1 MKNSRWRTTAI
12 LKTVKMPYLCSC
24 SNEIW
29 HGDAYCSYEP
39 DQLPEISYGGLEN
52 KKNSLNNDTL
62 HNKFRNKTAGWF
74 AAERSA
80 AGDIDRLQAPALSSR
95 RGQCHVDSRGTRLNT
110 DLLNRERV
118 RLFCSNTQN
127 EI

>member
-39 DQLPEISYGGLEN
+39 DVKLKFQLPEISYGGLEN

-62 HNKFRNKTAGWF
+62 YNKFRNKTAGWF

-80 AGDIDRLQAPALSSR
+80 GRRHRSIAGAGAQQQTRAVSCWQPRDEAEYRL
-95 RGQCHVDSRGTRLNT
+95 VK
-110 DLLNRERV
+110 
-118 RLFCSNTQN
+118 
-127 EI
+127 